1 MTGEFDYELTTT
13 LACNTVVLPSC
24 LMWNSALQ
32 KCVRTRVTEPEPATP
47 RPATP
52 RPRDPVNLN
61 PRT

>member
-1 MTGEFDYELTTT
+1 MAGEFDYKLTTT

-32 KCVRTRVTEPEPATP
+32 KCVRTRVTEPEPATL
-47 RPATP
+47 
-52 RPRDPVNLN
+52 RPRDPVNPN